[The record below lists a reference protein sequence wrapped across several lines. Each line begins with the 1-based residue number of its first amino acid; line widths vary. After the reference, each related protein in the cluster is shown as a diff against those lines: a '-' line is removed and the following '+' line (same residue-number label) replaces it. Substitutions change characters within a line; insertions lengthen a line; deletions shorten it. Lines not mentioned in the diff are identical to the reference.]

1 MRIQDRIDRVLRLE
15 QDRAYDLWK
24 HFEGRAHDL
33 RGRLW
38 TIGTWLITLLGALLA
53 LAHQADIIDFVVTF
67 PGVVVLKPWPALA
80 IAILGAILCGH
91 MFYVIK
97 DHVDHINTNFVGA
110 NHLTEEKGAESKK
123 NDEPKKFSRFK
134 GGGRAP
140 LYVVGSLFF
149 LAFAGLLVL
158 SLWSL
163 VTANAAPSAERRV
176 TLLTINDV
184 YRIAGVERGRRG
196 GVARVRSLRRELETE
211 DPDLL
216 VLHAGDIIYPSLLSR
231 TYDGA
236 QMIDM
241 LNSLDGHPFAFDLR
255 FFATFGNHEFDKR
268 KLKDAHILA
277 DRVEESQF
285 TWLSSNVTFAT
296 DAARRPVVRGLNL
309 EKSALLKV
317 NGVWVGLFGLTIDI
331 AWPDYVDEFDDV
343 LEVARG
349 LSRDLRDSDAEIVIA
364 LTHLTLQQ
372 DKEILKSLGA
382 DGPDLIIGGH
392 EHTRQEAEV
401 DGRWVLKADADAVSA
416 LVVHLTPRPGKPPK
430 IDHRYW
436 ELTDDDDDAPA
447 PDGDVDRLVRAWHSH
462 HNALFCAKENKP
474 SGCLDQPVGIA
485 AVELVAEEEKIR
497 SCETNLGN
505 WIADQA
511 RRAFP
516 GADAAFVNAGAL
528 RLNQNLPPGPVLR
541 RDVEEL
547 FQYDNNLMLIEIDR
561 GILQKVVDRAVTGWP
576 GSGRWLQISGFTFR
590 HDPMA
595 SKVDGLALLGP
606 DGQRVEIGQDDRL
619 RVVTVKFLL
628 DPDLG
633 DQDGY
638 DMLGLDQVVTAAPSD
653 VTLKAVVLNAF
664 DQAGEQGVS
673 PKHEGRIDQANAPP
687 CTRSPTD

>member
-1 MRIQDRIDRVLRLE
+1 MSIQDSIDRLLRLE
-15 QDRAYDLWK
+15 NDRPYDLWK
-24 HFEGRAHDL
+24 HFQGRVHDL

-38 TIGTWLITLLGALLA
+38 TVGTWLITLLGALLA
-53 LAHQADIIDFVVTF
+53 LAHQADIIDIVVTF

-80 IAILGAILCGH
+80 IAFLGAILCIH
-91 MFYVIK
+91 TFYVIK
-97 DHVDHINTNFVGA
+97 DHVDHINSNIEGA
-110 NHLTEEKGAESKK
+110 QHLL
-123 NDEPKKFSRFK
+123 DEPKKFSRFL
-134 GGGRAP
+134 GDGRGP
-140 LYVVGSLFF
+140 LSLVGFLF
-149 LAFAGLLVL
+149 LLVYAGLFVL

-163 VTANAAPSAERRV
+163 FSANVAVATASAERRV

-211 DPDLL
+211 DPELL

-241 LNSLDGHPFAFDLR
+241 LNSLDGHPFAFDHR

-268 KLKDAHILA
+268 KLKDAHVLA

-285 TWLSSNVTFAT
+285 TWLNSNVKFVE
-296 DAARRPVVRGLNL
+296 DAARRQVVRGLNL
-309 EKSALLKV
+309 EESALLKV

-349 LSRDLRDSDAEIVIA
+349 LSQNLRDRDAEIVIA

-372 DKEILKSLGA
+372 DKEILESLGP

-392 EHTRQEAEV
+392 EHTRQAAEV

-447 PDGDVDRLVRAWHSH
+447 PDGDVDRRVRAWHSH
-462 HNALFCAKENKP
+462 HDALFCAKENKL

-516 GADAAFVNAGAL
+516 GADAAFVNAGNL
-528 RLNQNLPPGPVLR
+528 RLNQNLPPGDVLR

-547 FQYDNNLMLIEIDR
+547 FQYDNKLMLIEIDR
-561 GILQKVVDRAVTGWP
+561 GILQKVVDHAVTGWP
-576 GSGRWLQISGFTFR
+576 GNGRWLQISGFTFR

-595 SKVDGLALLGP
+595 PKVDGLALLGP
-606 DGQRVEIGQDDRL
+606 DGQRVEIEEDDRL

-638 DMLGLDQVVTAAPSD
+638 DMLGLDQVVKAAPSD
-653 VTLKAVVLNAF
+653 VSLKAVVLNAF